1 MLREADRGRGMS
13 EITLVR
19 QHREAIPK
27 DDADAA
33 RRVLFG
39 MVDGLGDRGKR
50 QWRRFVG
57 GLMRLEPGEMVEIKT
72 HKARSG
78 PFHRRH
84 MVIEM
89 RVFEAQE
96 KFEQFEQFRN
106 WLKVGAGFCDWV
118 PGPKGAVMPIPRS
131 IAFDKLEEGEM
142 QQVHA
147 DMLAFLRTP
156 HALKT
161 LWRHLSEPARS
172 EMIEVVLR
180 DFNE

>member
-1 MLREADRGRGMS
+1 VSD
-13 EITLVR
+13 ITLVR
-19 QHREAIPK
+19 QQVQAIAPA
-27 DDADAA
+27 DADAA

-39 MVDGLGDRGKR
+39 MVDGLGERGKK
-50 QWRRFVG
+50 QWRRFVN

-84 MVIEM
+84 MLIET

-118 PGPKGAVMPIPRS
+118 PGPKGAVMPVPKS
-131 IAFDKLEEGEM
+131 IAFDKLEEDEM
-142 QQVHA
+142 RQVHD
-147 DMLAFLRTP
+147 DMVAFLRQP
-156 HALKT
+156 HAGKT
-161 LWRHLSEPARS
+161 LWKHLSEPARA
-172 EMIEVVLR
+172 EMVESVLQEF
-180 DFNE
+180 DE

>member
-1 MLREADRGRGMS
+1 MS
-13 EITLVR
+13 DITLVR
-19 QHREAIPK
+19 QDRSEIPK
-27 DDADAA
+27 ADADAA

-50 QWRRFVG
+50 QWRRFVS
-57 GLMRLEPGEMVEIKT
+57 GLLRLEPGEMLDIKT

-78 PFHRRH
+78 VFHRRH
-84 MVIEM
+84 MVIET

-106 WLKVGAGFCDWV
+106 WIKVGAGFCDWV

-131 IAFDKLEEGEM
+131 IAFDKLEEDDM
-142 QQVHA
+142 HQVHD

-156 HALKT
+156 HAGKT
-161 LWRHLSEPARS
+161 LWKHLSEPARI
-172 EMIEVVLR
+172 EMIESVLQEF
-180 DFNE
+180 DE